1 LLHVDGRHL
10 YADVR
15 HDFESWRAKMSDRG
29 VVLFHDTNVRQGDF
43 GVFRFWE
50 EARAHYPHF
59 EFMHG
64 HGLGVLGVGSRLP
77 EAVRDL
83 FAAAA
88 EPDTLTQL
96 RDAYG
101 RLGAALSLQI
111 SPDPQGAELAQKSA
125 ELAQRIAEEVAVRPR
140 ADELAA
146 ALQARSFEVGRLSGD
161 LAARADES
169 RRLEAMVGAQNDRI
183 IELTAHGQNST
194 RALEA

>member
-1 LLHVDGRHL
+1 DTWKGDEHAGFYGEEVYEQVRAHHDRFYSAFSTLIRSTFDAALPQFGDGTIDLLHVDGRHL

-15 HDFESWRAKMSDRG
+15 HDFESWRAKISDRG

-64 HGLGVLGVGSRLP
+64 HGLGVLGVGPRLP
-77 EAVRDL
+77 DAVRDL

-88 EPDTLTQL
+88 EPDTLTQV

-101 RLGAALSLQI
+101 RLGAAL
-111 SPDPQGAELAQKSA
+111 
-125 ELAQRIAEEVAVRPR
+125 
-140 ADELAA
+140 
-146 ALQARSFEVGRLSGD
+146 
-161 LAARADES
+161 
-169 RRLEAMVGAQNDRI
+169 
-183 IELTAHGQNST
+183 
-194 RALEA
+194 